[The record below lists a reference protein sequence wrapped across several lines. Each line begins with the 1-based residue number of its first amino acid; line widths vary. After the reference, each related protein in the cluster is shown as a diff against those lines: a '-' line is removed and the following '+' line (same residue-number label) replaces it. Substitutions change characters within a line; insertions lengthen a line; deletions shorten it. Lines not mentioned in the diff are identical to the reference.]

1 VAISA
6 VASRDLI
13 RERPAN
19 DLVTKMVANRSPRAD
34 IERGATARAT
44 DFRNTVQQLSGQ
56 NETDRDSLSL
66 ILSQARLPIPPQGL
80 DRRDHSGGAQGVN
93 GPIPLPPLHRYM
105 GAEIDG
111 AQRRGG
117 AGGVGMSEMTISMIR
132 SRPVASA
139 TVAIAAVGA
148 ATILGA
154 LILQYGLG
162 LQPCP
167 LCLEQRYAYYFA
179 IPLALMVLVGDH
191 VGASRKVLF
200 AALVAIALG
209 MLWNAGLGVYHSG
222 IEWKWWA
229 GPQECTGTLGDLG
242 SAGGLLN
249 KLESF
254 NVVRCDEAAWRFLG
268 LSLAG
273 YNALISF
280 ALASI
285 AAWAAAMEWRGGIE
299 HQG

>member
-1 VAISA
+1 MGERA
-6 VASRDLI
+6 VR
-13 RERPAN
+13 
-19 DLVTKMVANRSPRAD
+19 
-34 IERGATARAT
+34 
-44 DFRNTVQQLSGQ
+44 
-56 NETDRDSLSL
+56 
-66 ILSQARLPIPPQGL
+66 
-80 DRRDHSGGAQGVN
+80 
-93 GPIPLPPLHRYM
+93 
-105 GAEIDG
+105 
-111 AQRRGG
+111 
-117 AGGVGMSEMTISMIR
+117 MIR
-132 SRPVASA
+132 SRAVASG
-139 TVAIAAVGA
+139 AIAVAAGGGGA
-148 ATILGA
+148 ILGA

-280 ALASI
+280 ALALI
-285 AAWAAAMEWRGGIE
+285 AAVAAAMEWRGGIAS
-299 HQG
+299 

>member
-1 VAISA
+1 
-6 VASRDLI
+6 
-13 RERPAN
+13 
-19 DLVTKMVANRSPRAD
+19 
-34 IERGATARAT
+34 
-44 DFRNTVQQLSGQ
+44 
-56 NETDRDSLSL
+56 
-66 ILSQARLPIPPQGL
+66 
-80 DRRDHSGGAQGVN
+80 
-93 GPIPLPPLHRYM
+93 
-105 GAEIDG
+105 
-111 AQRRGG
+111 
-117 AGGVGMSEMTISMIR
+117 MSEMTVSMIR

-139 TVAIAAVGA
+139 TIAIAAVGA

-242 SAGGLLN
+242 SAGGLLS

-285 AAWAAAMEWRGGIE
+285 AAWAAAMEWHGGADIRGK
-299 HQG
+299 